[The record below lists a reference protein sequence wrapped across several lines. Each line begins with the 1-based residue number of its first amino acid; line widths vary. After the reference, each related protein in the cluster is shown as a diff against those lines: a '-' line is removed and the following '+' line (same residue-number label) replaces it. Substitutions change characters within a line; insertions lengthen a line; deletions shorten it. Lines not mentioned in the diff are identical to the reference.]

1 MSEQPFVTG
10 QCLCGAVRYA
20 IRGEPLR
27 MAQCHCQ
34 DCQRASGCGHMSLAF
49 FREAD
54 MDIQGDVASYAVRSD
69 AGRINTRYFCPNCGG
84 RLFGANSAAP
94 GVRAVTAGSMDD
106 AGFFKPGAIIYTRRK
121 WDWDVNDPQIKSFA
135 GAPPRPPSPPQ

>member
-20 IRGEPLR
+20 IHGEPLR

-69 AGRINTRYFCPNCGG
+69 AGRINTRYFCSNCGG

>member
-1 MSEQPFVTG
+1 MSDQPFVTG
-10 QCLCGAVRYA
+10 HCLCGSVRYVIHSA
-20 IRGEPLR
+20 PLR
-27 MAQCHCQ
+27 MAQCHCK

-49 FREAD
+49 FKEAD
-54 MDIQGDVASYAVRSD
+54 LDIHGDVTGYAVRSD

-106 AGFFKPGAIIYTRRK
+106 ASFFKPGAIIYTQCK
-121 WDWDVNDPQIKSFA
+121 WDWDFNDPQIQHFKA
-135 GAPPRPPSPPQ
+135 AAPRPPSQ